1 MGSGSVAV
9 RVSGGERLEWRHCLA
24 LVDALLHHLLKRG
37 WHACRGL
44 RLLVADLAWL
54 RSLSSRSIGSHVGL
68 LAGLGTRLV
77 RVGARPGTRL
87 GRELGL
93 GSVWVWGQG

>member
-1 MGSGSVAV
+1 MA
-9 RVSGGERLEWRHCLA
+9 GGERLEWSHCLA
-24 LVDALLHHLLKRG
+24 LGDALLHHLLERG

-54 RSLSSRSIGSHVGL
+54 RLLSSRSIGCNVGL

-77 RVGARPGTRL
+77 GVGARARQAEG
-87 GRELGL
+87 
-93 GSVWVWGQG
+93 WGWG